1 MMPEAGGPALMI
13 GLSCSVWEYL
23 MEPQTGNP
31 REKEGVL
38 IPPPLV
44 ALMASSTF
52 SRG

>member
-1 MMPEAGGPALMI
+1 LQRVGI
-13 GLSCSVWEYL
+13 L
-23 MEPQTGNP
+23 MEPEPGNP
-31 REKEGVL
+31 WEMEGVL